1 VRGRYGSYLQSGAVF
16 GRFLATI
23 VGFSVAPWLGWRWS
37 FMLSALPALMVVA
50 IRHGM
55 PESDL
60 WERDK
65 EQIRGR
71 GVADQLRALGAMVGP
86 ELRGV
91 TSLALL
97 VTFLNMAAYWLK
109 TSWLPTY
116 FHETRGFSPAEASK
130 LFFVEQL
137 GSLVGYVSF
146 GFLSDRFGR
155 RPIFSIFSLTKAVS
169 LMIVTLGWQAAAHSP
184 PLLYGSMLLVGL
196 GEGNWGGIG
205 PLLNELFPTRVRAAA
220 LGIVYNLARG
230 AQFLAPLAVAMVAA
244 QATFAEGIALAAG
257 FALLAAAFVWT
268 LPETKGSVLKSSRE
282 TASASRA

>member
-1 VRGRYGSYLQSGAVF
+1 
-16 GRFLATI
+16 
-23 VGFSVAPWLGWRWS
+23 
-37 FMLSALPALMVVA
+37 M
-50 IRHGM
+50 
-55 PESDL
+55 
-60 WERDK
+60 
-65 EQIRGR
+65 
-71 GVADQLRALGAMVGP
+71 
-86 ELRGV
+86 
-91 TSLALL
+91 
-97 VTFLNMAAYWLK
+97 
-109 TSWLPTY
+109 
-116 FHETRGFSPAEASK
+116 
-130 LFFVEQL
+130 EQL